1 MEKIAVENLESALT
15 WLAIGVVAG
24 FVAVFV
30 TSYIVTPVEK
40 ATGLTLVP
48 ATAAS

>member
-1 MEKIAVENLESALT
+1 MEKIAVENLESALM

-30 TSYIVTPVEK
+30 TQYVVVPVEK
-40 ATGLTLVP
+40 TTGLV
-48 ATAAS
+48 AA